1 METNSLDLA
10 VCIVSIL
17 GTLYCIMP
25 QLRTFKAALNLTAD
39 QEQLCKTFTW
49 ITISEYVA
57 MAVYIAVDLI
67 GAGIVTETGA
77 RDDLEQSERF
87 VTWTDE
93 KPTAEFGR
101 NKS

>member
-1 METNSLDLA
+1 MN
-10 VCIVSIL
+10 
-17 GTLYCIMP
+17 LYFLKKI
-25 QLRTFKAALNLTAD
+25 K
-39 QEQLCKTFTW
+39 
-49 ITISEYVA
+49 
-57 MAVYIAVDLI
+57 DLI